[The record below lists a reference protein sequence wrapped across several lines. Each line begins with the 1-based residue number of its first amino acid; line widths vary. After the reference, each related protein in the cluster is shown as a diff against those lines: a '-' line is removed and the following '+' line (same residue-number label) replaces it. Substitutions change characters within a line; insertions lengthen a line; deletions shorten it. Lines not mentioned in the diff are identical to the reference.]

1 MINQVRKASQGKS
14 FEIIKSNE
22 KGPFVLPRCLNMSVL
37 ILVCPIC
44 ENASTAEKLIN

>member
-1 MINQVRKASQGKS
+1 MINQVRKASQRKS

-22 KGPFVLPRCLNMSVL
+22 KGPRCLNTSVL